1 MSMENSAELQIQIF
15 RKNNSVIR
23 WKVSV
28 GGKNM
33 EPLGMAANFETETIF
48 SGESL
53 LLNMYSSYYPYSET
67 KHWLQETGRYFHVID
82 SNYKFPSKE
91 IAELVDFS
99 AVREIRI
106 KEMFDFDGE
115 GTQVETFTINSDN
128 CPYITNDRHY
138 AAEELAAK
146 KVNLPKSLTSIGE
159 YAFYG
164 CEKFVMN
171 VEAGTCAHKY
181 AEKYG
186 LAHNVVSGDHVDQS
200 DSHLTTDETLM
211 STQDKRI
218 VGPAIDDATY
228 IHCPFRALRL
238 VTSDSIYV
246 LYLEYDS
253 EEGCVGEWEA
263 FFDPDDYMPE
273 IKDGTIMSGDEK
285 IATVPALL
293 AGLYFVLSDKIDY
306 TILKTAF
313 ELMADTIPVQQA
325 VEICLNCHTT
335 NYLNGFPKGTF
346 NKLGNMNPK
355 DYANEAAFKND
366 VLQFIFSCFDERI
379 PDFKRTVKVFKQ
391 VLTEVKNLNEIQFVD
406 AVEGVTWEHELT
418 DEEMW
423 ETTHKLDFSLL
434 SFSEEVCVANT
445 AQPTCTQRTTDV
457 IDEEH
462 KRLEE
467 DELKRKEA
475 EEQKRR
481 EEEERKQKEAEA
493 RRIAE
498 EKAKAEA
505 EARRIAEEKYQAD
518 LKVWEQ
524 TCENIKKQREQ
535 AVADRLSAAK
545 ATFEQA
551 AQKDYDTAVSVAT
564 DRKKTAQ
571 QNKADAE
578 LRLSKLGLFKFAEKN
593 AMKEAIAQAEAEI
606 AAAEKE
612 LEQAKHDLNTTL
624 AAISAKVSAQ
634 EALIR
639 QSVEREIA
647 YPEKPENSRKTIFM

>member
-1 MSMENSAELQIQIF
+1 MSMLNGAKLQIQIF

-23 WKVSV
+23 WEVSAWE
-28 GGKNM
+28 KNM
-33 EPLGMAANFETETIF
+33 EPLGMAAKFETETIC

-53 LLNMYSSYYPYSET
+53 LLNIFLSYYPYSEP
-67 KHWLQETGRYFHVID
+67 KNWLREADEYFQVTGSD
-82 SNYKFPSKE
+82 YKFPSKE
-91 IAELVDFS
+91 ISELMDLS
-99 AVREIRI
+99 SVREIRI
-106 KEMFDFDGE
+106 KEKFDWEGA
-115 GTQVETFTINSDN
+115 GTQIETFTINSDN
-128 CPYITNDRHY
+128 CPNITNDKQY
-138 AAEELAAK
+138 TAEELAAK

-159 YAFYG
+159 YAFHG

-171 VEAGTCAHKY
+171 VEADTYAHKY

-200 DSHLTTDETLM
+200 DSHLTTDEALM

-273 IKDGTIMSGDEK
+273 IKDGIIMFGDDKTE
-285 IATVPALL
+285 TVPALM
-293 AGLYFVLSDKIDY
+293 ADLYFVLSDKIDY
-306 TILKTAF
+306 AILKTTF

-335 NYLNGFPKGTF
+335 NYLNDFPKGTF

-355 DYANEAAFKND
+355 DYANDAAFKND

-379 PDFKRTVKVFKQ
+379 PDFERTVKVFKQ

-434 SFSEEVCVANT
+434 SFSE
-445 AQPTCTQRTTDV
+445 
-457 IDEEH
+457 
-462 KRLEE
+462 
-467 DELKRKEA
+467 
-475 EEQKRR
+475 
-481 EEEERKQKEAEA
+481 
-493 RRIAE
+493 
-498 EKAKAEA
+498 
-505 EARRIAEEKYQAD
+505 
-518 LKVWEQ
+518 
-524 TCENIKKQREQ
+524 
-535 AVADRLSAAK
+535 
-545 ATFEQA
+545 
-551 AQKDYDTAVSVAT
+551 
-564 DRKKTAQ
+564 
-571 QNKADAE
+571 
-578 LRLSKLGLFKFAEKN
+578 
-593 AMKEAIAQAEAEI
+593 
-606 AAAEKE
+606 
-612 LEQAKHDLNTTL
+612 
-624 AAISAKVSAQ
+624 
-634 EALIR
+634 
-639 QSVEREIA
+639 
-647 YPEKPENSRKTIFM
+647 